1 MRVDFYH
8 LQSSPVE
15 NAVFMLASKVY
26 GIKKNLLIR
35 TDVPER
41 ADSLNEQL
49 WTLAPDSWL
58 PHGSVRNDFADRQ
71 PVYLT
76 AGYENPN
83 KASVLMLINTTDAA
97 DINAFERVLFVFDGN
112 DENVLANARA
122 FWKSVAAAEDGE
134 AHYWAQNDRGAW
146 EERAKSGRK
155 TADS

>member
-1 MRVDFYH
+1 
-8 LQSSPVE
+8 
-15 NAVFMLASKVY
+15 MLAEKVY
-26 GIKKNLLIR
+26 ATGKRLLIK
-35 TDVPER
+35 TELTEK
-41 ADSLNEQL
+41 AQYLNTLL
-49 WTLAPDSWL
+49 WTYRPDSWL
-58 PHGSVRNDFADRQ
+58 PHGSVKNDFADRQ

-83 KASVLMLINTTDAA
+83 KASVLILINTTDAA

-122 FWKSVAAAEDGE
+122 FWKSVASAEDGE